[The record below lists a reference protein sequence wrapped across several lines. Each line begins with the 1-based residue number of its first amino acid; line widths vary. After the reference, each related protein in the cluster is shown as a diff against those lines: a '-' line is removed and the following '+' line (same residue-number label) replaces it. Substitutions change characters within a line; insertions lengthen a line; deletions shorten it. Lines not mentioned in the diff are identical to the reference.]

1 MKHLIRYGKYSLKG
15 VSMKFYTIG
24 YGGRD
29 PKDFLEILS
38 AKGIK
43 TVVDVRLRPDKA
55 WLGTWVKAKT
65 PDKGIE
71 SFLAEA
77 GIGYVSLIELGNLFM
92 ECDDCEARY
101 KTLLDQSGDLLVNR
115 LAGVPQ
121 PFSLLCA
128 EKRVADCHRRLIA
141 DYLVEKKGAEV
152 EHIE

>member
-1 MKHLIRYGKYSLKG
+1 
-15 VSMKFYTIG
+15 MKFYTIG

-29 PKDFLEILS
+29 PKDFLAILL

-43 TVVDVRLRPDKA
+43 TVVDVRLRPDRA
-55 WLGTWVKAKT
+55 RVGTWVKAKT

-71 SFLAEA
+71 NFLAGT
-77 GIGYVSLIELGNLFM
+77 GIGYVSLIELGNLFL
-92 ECDDCEARY
+92 EYDDWEARY
-101 KTLLDQSGDLLVNR
+101 ITLLDQAGDLLVDR

-128 EKRVADCHRRLIA
+128 ETRVAECHRRLIA
-141 DYLVEKKGAEV
+141 EYLVEKKGAEV

>member
-1 MKHLIRYGKYSLKG
+1 
-15 VSMKFYTIG
+15 MKFYTIG

-29 PKDFLEILS
+29 PKDFLEILL
-38 AKGIK
+38 AKGIT

-55 WLGTWVKAKT
+55 HLGTWVKAKT

-71 SFLAEA
+71 KLLAGA
-77 GIGYVSLIELGNLFM
+77 GIGYVSLIELGNLFL
-92 ECDDCEARY
+92 EYDDWEARY
-101 KTLLDQSGDLLVNR
+101 KTLLDQAGDLLVNR
-115 LAGVPQ
+115 IAGVPQ

-141 DYLVEKKGAEV
+141 EYLVASQGAEV

>member
-1 MKHLIRYGKYSLKG
+1 
-15 VSMKFYTIG
+15 MKFYTIG

-43 TVVDVRLRPDKA
+43 TIVDVRLRPDKA
-55 WLGTWVKAKT
+55 RLGTWVKAKT

-71 SFLAEA
+71 RLLAGAE
-77 GIGYVSLIELGNLFM
+77 IGYVSLIELGNFFL
-92 ECDDCEARY
+92 EYYDWEVRY
-101 KTLLDQSGDLLVNR
+101 KTLLDQAGDLLVER
-115 LAGVPQ
+115 LTGVSQ

-128 EKRVADCHRRLIA
+128 EKRVAECHRRLIA
-141 DYLVEKKGAEV
+141 EYLVEKKGAKV

>member
-1 MKHLIRYGKYSLKG
+1 
-15 VSMKFYTIG
+15 MKFYTIG

-29 PKDFLEILS
+29 PKDFLEILL

-55 WLGTWVKAKT
+55 RLWTWVKAKT

-71 SFLAEA
+71 NFLAEA
-77 GIGYVSLIELGNLFM
+77 GIGYVSLIELGNIFL
-92 ECDDCEARY
+92 EYDDWEARY
-101 KTLLDQSGDLLVNR
+101 KTLLNQSGHLLFDR
-115 LAGVPQ
+115 LAGIPQ

-141 DYLVEKKGAEV
+141 EYLVEKKGAEV